1 MNYEL
6 LVLDIDGTVTD
17 SGKEV
22 MARTCEEVIRVQ
34 EQGVKVVLA
43 SGRPPEGI
51 YPIARKLQMDR
62 FDSYILAFN
71 GGKIIH
77 LGTET
82 CIFERRLP
90 AHIPRRLWKDALEYG
105 IGMAA
110 YGTGVILAG
119 TEPDK
124 YLKFESSISQMP
136 IEYHKD
142 LGTGKNLEVNQCI
155 LTGDPDVLDRIEPI
169 LFGRYFHEAQLFHSE
184 PFYLEVSPKNVDKAY
199 GLKHLL
205 RVLGISREK
214 MICCGDSYN
223 DIRMLQYAGMG
234 IAMRNAPEG
243 VKAVADLVTEQDND
257 HNGIAEVIR
266 RFFLDREKEDRYI

>member
-6 LVLDIDGTVTD
+6 LVLDIDGTVTN

-22 MARTCEEVIRVQ
+22 MARTCGEVIRVQ
-34 EQGVKVVLA
+34 EQGVRVVLA

-77 LGTET
+77 LGTEA

-90 AHIPRRLWKDALEYG
+90 AHIPKRLWRDALEYG
-105 IGMAA
+105 VGMAA
-110 YGTGVILAG
+110 YGAGVILAG
-119 TEPDK
+119 TAPDK
-124 YLKFESSISQMP
+124 YLKFEASISQMP
-136 IEYHKD
+136 IEYRKN
-142 LGTGKNLEVNQCI
+142 LGAEEKLEVNQCV
-155 LTGDPDVLDRIEPI
+155 LTGDPDVLERIEPV
-169 LFGRYFHEAQLFHSE
+169 LFGRYFHEAQIFHSE

-214 MICCGDSYN
+214 MVCCGDSYN

-234 IAMRNAPEG
+234 VAMKNAPES
-243 VKAVADLVTEQDND
+243 VKAVANFVTKEDND
-257 HNGIAEVIR
+257 HDGIAGVIQC
-266 RFFLDREKEDRYI
+266 FFSD